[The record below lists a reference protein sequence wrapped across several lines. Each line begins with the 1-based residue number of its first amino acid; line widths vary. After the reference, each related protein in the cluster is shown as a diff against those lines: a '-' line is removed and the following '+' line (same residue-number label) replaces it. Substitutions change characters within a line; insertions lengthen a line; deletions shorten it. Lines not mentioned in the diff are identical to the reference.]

1 MADPGGE
8 KEYGRAQD
16 QIAAANHPK
25 NDETVASDL
34 ERVETERELHEK
46 SQVDTTYAKEI
57 HEQHHTSSRGE
68 SSSEDSGLDLVKTK
82 SQAQTLRFKQGTW
95 KRWLTLRSR
104 DIPPVPKTRET
115 SRETD
120 AGILSQ
126 YSFQWM
132 QPIMHVGYQRTLEPN
147 DIWLVNPKRSA
158 DILATKLEQNFKK
171 RVEGGAKRPLVGA
184 LYETLK
190 FEFLLGA
197 VCQFVSAIIQVLN
210 PFVLRYLITF
220 AAEAYNAATYGA
232 PAPNLGHGIG
242 LVFCITIL
250 QTIQSGCTNQFL
262 YRGMMNGGQA
272 RAALISLIFDK
283 SMKIS
288 GRARA
293 GDIEPD
299 ADMRLPVGITPGSK
313 EEQKWMK
320 MKLKQKEKKEKAEKK
335 ERKNA
340 KGPPKSEDGG
350 WSNGRIVN
358 LMSTDTYRVDQASG
372 MFHMTWTAPI
382 QLIITLILLLINIG
396 YSALAGYALIV
407 VMMPMLGA
415 SIKSLFKRRKTINKI
430 TDQRVSLT
438 QEILGAVRFVKCKY
452 LQIHYIQPKLTG
464 L

>member
-25 NDETVASDL
+25 NNEVVASDL
-34 ERVETERELHEK
+34 ERVETEKELHERTQI
-46 SQVDTTYAKEI
+46 STAYAKEE

-68 SSSEDSGLDLVKTK
+68 SSSEGSGLDLVKTQ

-104 DIPPVPKTRET
+104 EIPPVPKQREI

-158 DILATKLEQNFKK
+158 DMLATKLEQAFKR
-171 RVEGGAKRPLVGA
+171 RVESGAKRPLLGA

-197 VCQFVSAIIQVLN
+197 VCQLVSAVIQVLN
-210 PFVLRYLITF
+210 PFILRYLITF
-220 AAEAYNAATYGA
+220 AAEAYEAANFGA
-232 PAPNLGHGIG
+232 PAPNLGHGVG

-293 GDIEPD
+293 GDIDPD
-299 ADMRLPVGITPGSK
+299 AEMRLPAGIIPGSK

-320 MKLKQKEKKEKAEKK
+320 MKLKQKEKKEKAAKK
-335 ERKNA
+335 QQKKA
-340 KGPPKSEDGG
+340 KGPPKTEDGG

-372 MFHMTWTAPI
+372 MFHMIWTAPI
-382 QLIITLILLLINIG
+382 QLVITLILLLINIT
-396 YSALAGYALIV
+396 YSALSGYALIAI
-407 VMMPMLGA
+407 MMPLLGM

-452 LQIHYIQPKLTG
+452 SYIHAFQPS
-464 L
+464 